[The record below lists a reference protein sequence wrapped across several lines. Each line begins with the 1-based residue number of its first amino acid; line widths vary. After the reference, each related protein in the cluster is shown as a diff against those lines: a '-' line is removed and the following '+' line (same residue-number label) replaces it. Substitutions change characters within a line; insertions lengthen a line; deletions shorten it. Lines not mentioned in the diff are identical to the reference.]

1 MKRRTPA
8 TASRLHALLCT
19 AGLTASLALPRLAIA
34 VNVPPAQ
41 AEVQTGLAAEPGPLL
56 TLADA
61 IDRAQKRNTDL
72 AVAVARV
79 QEAHATRNRANSAF
93 LPLVQAVASYTH
105 NSVEAKLDSSAQ
117 TIGLAKALGITL
129 PPTTQFPPP
138 SIIQRSDT
146 FGASLTVDQTI
157 FSLAPV
163 LLNRAADRNVEA
175 QAATVEATKREITYQ
190 VMQIYYNEAG
200 VERLVQAAER
210 AIALADQRIAMAQQ
224 RRAHGA
230 EGEVTVLRAQA
241 ERDKSEQD
249 LVRSQQARQQLLV
262 ALGTLLGD
270 EPPARLGPPPEI
282 EVPVG
287 DEAGLVEQAVHERP
301 DMDARRLAVLAVKA
315 QVQEAEWR
323 WMPMLTVNG
332 TGRYTDTP
340 GFIGKNWLW
349 SASANLIVPIFD
361 RGLRYADAAERRQT
375 KVRLQLELD
384 KAERDLRGN
393 IRQAKVDIAAARR
406 MLAVATSQS
415 QKAKRTAEIVAN
427 AQAAGAATSFEVA
440 EADTTLRLSEVGVE
454 RERLNL
460 DLTILKLR
468 HLTGGVRP

>member
-1 MKRRTPA
+1 MK
-8 TASRLHALLCT
+8 SRSHTKPWHALKFARVLRA
-19 AGLTASLALPRLAIA
+19 AGLTVALAVPQLAGA
-34 VNVPPAQ
+34 ENAPSAPAEAQ
-41 AEVQTGLAAEPGPLL
+41 GPML
-56 TLADA
+56 TLKEA
-61 IDRAQKRNTDL
+61 IDQAQLRNTDL
-72 AVAVARV
+72 AVAKARV
-79 QEAHATRNRANSAF
+79 QEAQATRSRANSAF
-93 LPLVQAVASYTH
+93 LPNIQAVGTYTH
-105 NSVEAKLDSSAQ
+105 NSDEAKIDSSAQ
-117 TIGLAKALGITL
+117 TKGLAKALGFTL
-129 PPTTQFPPP
+129 PATTQFPPP
-138 SIIQRSDT
+138 SVIQRSDT
-146 FGASLTVDQTI
+146 FGAALTLDQTI
-157 FSLAPV
+157 FSLTPV

-175 QAATVEATKREITYQ
+175 QAASVEATRRELTYQ

-210 AIALADQRIAMAQQ
+210 AISLADQRIAMAQQ

-241 ERDKSEQD
+241 ERDKAEQD

-270 EPPARLGPPPEI
+270 EPPGRLGPPPEI
-282 EVPVG
+282 EAPAG
-287 DEAGLVEQAVHERP
+287 DEADLVQTAVHDRP
-301 DMDARRLAVLAVKA
+301 DLGARRLAVQAAKA
-315 QVQEAEWR
+315 QVQEAEMR
-323 WMPMLTVNG
+323 WMPILAVNG

-340 GFIGKNWLW
+340 GFVGKNWLW
-349 SASANLIVPIFD
+349 SASANLVVPIFD

-375 KVRLQLELD
+375 QNRLQLELD
-384 KAERDLRGN
+384 KAERDVRGN
-393 IRQAKVDIAAARR
+393 IRQAKVDIVAARR

-440 EADTTLRLSEVGVE
+440 EADTNLRLSEVGVE

-460 DLTILKLR
+460 DLNILKLR